1 MNSVSTN
8 SSAEN
13 SPSALKALPLFVIIF
28 LIAASLLLMAAL
40 AHYWQVT
47 LKEQTDFKNNEISLV
62 NRGKTAIEQQLAGV
76 VSDIN
81 YLAAYGEH
89 YQIQY
94 GEAYSLFDDDLT
106 QNHALTTLLTVFS
119 QEKQVYDQIRF
130 MDTLGAEKLRI
141 NYDQGRPKQVA
152 EADLQKKSS
161 RYYIKEI
168 RHLRKGEL
176 YISPLDLNIE
186 KGVIERPFKPVL
198 RFGKLVYNAKGELKG
213 SLLLNF
219 KGGALIDA
227 FKQATRNSGANIAL
241 LNRDGYWLSSPDKEQ
256 EWHFMFDNSQSFAS
270 EFPDAWAT
278 IEHRYEGQF
287 ETLSQLI
294 TFTTVSPLPP
304 SLARRSTP
312 NWKIVSS
319 VPRSNAALA
328 GAFDKYFSLYGFVL
342 ILLGVGSWLLASA
355 ITRHRQSELQVTF
368 EQRFRQV
375 LEHVDLLAI
384 GLDDHGKISFCND
397 ALATLT
403 GWRREEMLG
412 KDWFEQCVADDYRET
427 AKQTLLD
434 LKSGAIENIHEDAR
448 LKTRDGNTLRVEWN
462 HTLMKDADGSI
473 IGVTCIGENVT
484 EIRAQE
490 KQILTMSLAVEQSP
504 AAVLIVGTDGGI
516 QYVNPQFTRVTG
528 YALDEVKGKDPALLR
543 SDPDTDREKYT
554 ELWETI
560 AAGKTWHGV
569 FKNKKKNGEIY
580 WASASIS
587 GLRDHHGEISNYIGV
602 QEDITERLDLER
614 KFRMSVEGAPYA
626 IVMVDES
633 GEILL
638 INSRTEEYF
647 GYQRGELIGRKV
659 ETLLPGQYQ
668 AGHVGIRENY
678 FAQHDKAGEGGAH
691 AGLRRE
697 HGVGRT
703 LSGMRKDGSLF
714 PVEIALNRIDTE
726 DGKITLASIVD
737 ITQRTE
743 LEVELHRR
751 NQEIEKSRTLAIV
764 GKMAS
769 MVAHDLR
776 NPLSSIKMGL
786 QILRRP
792 ARPGNEQQSDE
803 LKMIAL
809 EQVSYMEAILEDLL
823 NYARPPA
830 LKPEWIDMHTLLDE
844 TINMLQGKIH
854 DYQAEVQTEVQTGL
868 PTIYA
873 DPGKLR
879 QIFSNLISNAIH
891 AASEFKQTPRVDI
904 EVMFRLGGSVP
915 TIVIEITDNG
925 PGIDADI
932 AAQLFEPFYT
942 TRAKGSGLGL
952 AIVKGFVEQHS
963 GNISLKSRV
972 DEKGAICIVELPVS
986 ELITQHA
993 HAAEK

>member
-1 MNSVSTN
+1 MSVMPDTSTGDN
-8 SSAEN
+8 AT
-13 SPSALKALPLFVIIF
+13 PKLTALPLFAIIF
-28 LIAASLLLMAAL
+28 LIAASLLFMAAL

-89 YQIQY
+89 YQIRD
-94 GEAYSLFDDDLT
+94 GKAYSLFDDDIT
-106 QNHALTTLLTVFS
+106 QNHALTTLLKVFS

-130 MDTLGAEKLRI
+130 IDTLGAEKLRI
-141 NYDQGRPKQVA
+141 NYDQGRPQQVA
-152 EADLQKKSS
+152 EVDLQKKSS

-168 RHLRKGEL
+168 RRLRKGEL

-186 KGVIERPFKPVL
+186 KGIIERPFKPVL
-198 RFGKLVYNAKGELKG
+198 RFGKLVYNAEGELKG

-219 KGGALIDA
+219 KGGTLIDA
-227 FKQATRNSGANIAL
+227 FKQATKFSDAHISL
-241 LNRDGYWLSSPDKEQ
+241 LNKDGYWLSSPDIDQ
-256 EWHFMFDNSQSFAS
+256 EWHFMFDNPQSFAS
-270 EFPDAWAT
+270 KFPEAWD
-278 IEHRYEGQF
+278 IIRNKLNGQF
-287 ETLSQLI
+287 ETRSHLI
-294 TFTTVSPLPP
+294 TYTTVSPLPR
-304 SLARRSTP
+304 SLAGRSTP

-319 VPRSNAALA
+319 VPQSHAALA

-342 ILLGVGSWLLASA
+342 MLLGVGSWLLASA
-355 ITRHRQSELQVTF
+355 ITRHRQSELQVAF

-384 GLDDHGKISFCND
+384 GLDHQGKITFCND
-397 ALATLT
+397 ALANLT
-403 GWRREEMLG
+403 GWRREDMLG
-412 KDWFEQCVADDYRET
+412 QDWFEKCVANDYRE
-427 AKQTLLD
+427 AAQQTLFD
-434 LKSGAIENIHEDAR
+434 LKSGAIESIHEDAR
-448 LKTRDGNTLRVEWN
+448 LKTREGKTLRVEWN
-462 HTLMKDADGSI
+462 HTLMKDTDGGI

-490 KQILTMSLAVEQSP
+490 KQILTLSRAVEQSP

-516 QYVNPQFTRVTG
+516 QYVNPQFSNATG
-528 YALDEVKGKDPALLR
+528 YTLDEVKGRDPAILR
-543 SDPDTDREKYT
+543 SDPETDPDKYA
-554 ELWETI
+554 ELWKTI
-560 AAGKTWHGV
+560 EAGETWHGV

-587 GLRDHHGEISNYIGV
+587 GLRDHSGKISNYIGV
-602 QEDITERLDLER
+602 QEDITERLSLER

-626 IVMVDES
+626 MVMVDET

-638 INSRTEEYF
+638 VNSRTEEYF
-647 GYQRGELIGRKV
+647 GYQRDELIGEKV
-659 ETLLPGQYQ
+659 EVLLPNQYQ
-668 AGHVGIRENY
+668 SGHVGIREHY
-678 FAQHDKAGEGGAH
+678 FAQSNESGSDVTSDS
-691 AGLRRE
+691 LRRE
-697 HGVGRT
+697 HGAGRT

-743 LEVELHRR
+743 LEVELQQR
-751 NQEIEKSRTLAIV
+751 NQEIEKSKTLAIV

-792 ARPGNEQQSDE
+792 SRPGNEQQSQE
-803 LKMIAL
+803 LKTIAL

-830 LKPEWIDMHTLLDE
+830 LKPEWIDMRTVLDE

-854 DYQAEVQTEVQTGL
+854 EYKAKVQTEVQTGL

-891 AASEFKQTPRVDI
+891 AASEFEQEPRVGI
-904 EVMFRLGGSVP
+904 EVMFRLGGKVP
-915 TIVIEITDNG
+915 TILVEITDNG
-925 PGIDADI
+925 PGIDADKI
-932 AAQLFEPFYT
+932 TQLFEPFYT

-952 AIVKGFVEQHS
+952 AIVKGFVEQHL
-963 GNISLKSRV
+963 GKISLKSRV
-972 DEKGAICIVELPVS
+972 DHHGAICIVELPVS
-986 ELITQHA
+986 ELITQPA
-993 HAAEK
+993 HSKEK

>member
-1 MNSVSTN
+1 MSTSPT
-8 SSAEN
+8 SSTDDGTTPKLA
-13 SPSALKALPLFVIIF
+13 ALPLFAIIF
-28 LIAASLLLMAAL
+28 LIAASLLFMAAL

-47 LKEQTDFKNNEISLV
+47 LKEQTDFKNNQISLV

-89 YQIQY
+89 YQIQD
-94 GEAYSLFDDDLT
+94 GKAYSLFDDDIT
-106 QNHALTTLLTVFS
+106 QNHALTTLLKVFS

-130 MDTLGAEKLRI
+130 IDTQGAEKLRI
-141 NYDQGRPKQVA
+141 NYDQGRPQQV
-152 EADLQKKSS
+152 EKSDLQKKSS

-168 RHLRKGEL
+168 RRLRKGEL
-176 YISPLDLNIE
+176 YISPLDLNVE

-198 RFGKLVYNAKGELKG
+198 RFGKLVYNAAGELKG

-227 FKQATRNSGANIAL
+227 FEQATRNSDAHISL
-241 LNRDGYWLSSPDKEQ
+241 LNRDGYWLSNPDQ
-256 EWHFMFDNSQSFAS
+256 GLEWRFMFDDPHSFAN
-270 EFPDAWAT
+270 EFSGAWEMIKDSAS
-278 IEHRYEGQF
+278 GQF
-287 ETLSQLI
+287 ASRSHLT
-294 TFTTVSPLPP
+294 TFTTVSPLPS
-304 SLARRSTP
+304 SLAGRSTP

-319 VPRSNAALA
+319 VPQSHAALA

-342 ILLGVGSWLLASA
+342 VLLGVGSWLLASA
-355 ITRHRQSELQVTF
+355 ITRHRQSELQVAF

-375 LEHVDLLAI
+375 LEHVGLLAI
-384 GLDDHGKISFCND
+384 GLDDQGKIIFCNA
-397 ALATLT
+397 ALASLI

-412 KDWFEQCVADDYRET
+412 KDWFQQCVADDYREI
-427 AKQTLLD
+427 AQQTLFD
-434 LKSGAIENIHEDAR
+434 LKSGAIENIREDAR
-448 LKTRDGNTLRVEWN
+448 LKTREGKTLRVEWN
-462 HTLMKDADGSI
+462 HTLMKDADGGI

-490 KQILTMSLAVEQSP
+490 KQILTLSRAVEQSP
-504 AAVLIVGTDGGI
+504 AAVMIVGTDGGI
-516 QYVNPQFTRVTG
+516 QYVNPQFTSVTG
-528 YALDEVKGKDPALLR
+528 YTLDEVKGQDPGLLR
-543 SDPDTDREKYT
+543 SDTEHDPEKYA
-554 ELWETI
+554 ELWQTIET
-560 AAGKTWHGV
+560 GETWHGI

-580 WASASIS
+580 WASSSIS
-587 GLRDHHGEISNYIGV
+587 GLRDHSGKISNYIGV
-602 QEDITERLDLER
+602 QEDITERLSLER

-626 IVMVDES
+626 IVMVDDA

-647 GYQRGELIGRKV
+647 GYQREELLGQKV
-659 ETLLPGQYQ
+659 EILLPSQYQ
-668 AGHVGIRENY
+668 AAHVGIRDHY
-678 FAQHDKAGEGGAH
+678 FAQDKASGSDEVPHNSRRDLGA
-691 AGLRRE
+691 
-697 HGVGRT
+697 GRT
-703 LSGMRKDGSLF
+703 LSGMRKDGSRF
-714 PVEIALNRIDTE
+714 PVEIALNRINTE

-737 ITQRTE
+737 ITRRTE
-743 LEVELHRR
+743 LEVELLQR
-751 NQEIEKSRTLAIV
+751 NQEIEKSKTLAIV

-792 ARPGNEQQSDE
+792 SRPGNEKQSDE

-830 LKPEWIDMHTLLDE
+830 LKPEWIDMRTVLDE

-854 DYQAEVQTEVQTGL
+854 EYKAKVQTEVQTGL

-891 AASEFKQTPRVDI
+891 AASEFEQEPKVRI
-904 EVMFRLGGSVP
+904 EVMFHLGGKVP
-915 TIVIEITDNG
+915 TILIEITDNG
-925 PGIDADI
+925 PGIDDDKI
-932 AAQLFEPFYT
+932 AQLFEPFYT

-952 AIVKGFVEQHS
+952 AIVKGFVEQHL
-963 GNISLKSRV
+963 GKIRLKSRV
-972 DEKGAICIVELPVS
+972 DDHGAVCIVELPVS
-986 ELITQHA
+986 ELIAQQA
-993 HAAEK
+993 HSEEK